1 MNNMMNTTTVG
12 ETRPEHHV
20 HKADEPLPGARGGAP
35 TADYS
40 TSAMERL
47 PSSAWEDTDTSKP
60 SREVIGENLDH
71 PDHPTKPQLAHSGS
85 ASGRNAFSAE
95 RPLNTEPHP
104 DGTSIPAPGRNVLID
119 VGGVAIEGGHHDDG
133 MPMGKATTADK
144 LIGKTQKVRRPD
156 CSLHPG
162 LISLCRLWARSHT
175 TPSCTR
181 RASSGSRAARLLL
194 PATPARSMTECVVL
208 RIGRPSLYR

>member
-1 MNNMMNTTTVG
+1 MTSMNNMMNTTTVG

-104 DGTSIPAPGRNVLID
+104 DG
-119 VGGVAIEGGHHDDG
+119 GVAIEGGHHDDG

-144 LIGKTQKVRRPD
+144 LIGKTQKVVGKVTHNPVMHEKGELRESGGKAAVTGDARA
-156 CSLHPG
+156 LHD
-162 LISLCRLWARSHT
+162 
-175 TPSCTR
+175 
-181 RASSGSRAARLLL
+181 
-194 PATPARSMTECVVL
+194 
-208 RIGRPSLYR
+208 